1 MIVLVTAGPTRE
13 PIDPVRFLSNRSS
26 GKMGFAIAAAAATA
40 GHSVILIA
48 GPVCLPTPDGVQR
61 IDVTTAAEMMQAVQA
76 ALPSADSAVFCAAV
90 ADYRPANPADR
101 KLKKSGEALTLTLV
115 PTADILGS
123 VRHPWNW
130 HGILAGFA
138 AETDHVLANARHKL
152 SAKGCDLIVAN
163 DVSLPDSGFESD
175 HNTATFLFR
184 DGSTQPLPRQR
195 KEELAA
201 AIVTALE
208 RLHRQLPPSA

>member
-26 GKMGFAIAAAAATA
+26 GKMGFAIAAAAAAA
-40 GHSVILIA
+40 GHSVILVA
-48 GPVCLPTPDGVQR
+48 GPVCLPTPDRVRR
-61 IDVTTAAEMMQAVQA
+61 IDVTTAAEMIEAVRS
-76 ALPSADSAVFCAAV
+76 ALPSAQAAVFCAAV
-90 ADYRPANPADR
+90 ADYRPAHPAAR
-101 KLKKSGEALTLTLV
+101 KIKKSPGNLTLTLV
-115 PTADILGS
+115 PTEDILGS

-138 AETDHVLANARHKL
+138 AETDNVLANAYHKL

-175 HNTATFLFR
+175 HNSATFLFR
-184 DGSTQPLPRQR
+184 DGSSHSFPRQR
-195 KEELAA
+195 KDELAA
-201 AIVTALE
+201 AIVSALE
-208 RLHRQLPPSA
+208 RLHQSRPPQG